1 VRLRQLI
8 TYQRQARALE
18 AQGQAVDWDA
28 VNNNVQQFAQQTEQT
43 LRKYLGDER
52 FNKIKS
58 NQILPFAPAK

>member
-1 VRLRQLI
+1 MRLRRLI

-43 LRKYLGDER
+43 LRKYPGDER

-58 NQILPFAPAK
+58 NDIFPFTPAK